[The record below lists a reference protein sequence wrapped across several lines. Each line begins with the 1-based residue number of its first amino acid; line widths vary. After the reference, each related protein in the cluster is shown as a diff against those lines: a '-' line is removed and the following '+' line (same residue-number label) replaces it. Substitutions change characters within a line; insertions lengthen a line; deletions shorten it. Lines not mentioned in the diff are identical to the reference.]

1 MSNKW
6 FEVDTAE
13 KTAVTES
20 HSAPRGTSGVFRVQK
35 PHYLELVEGPGAPQ
49 KFQLD
54 RPTMIVGRSAD
65 ADLRID
71 SEELSRKH
79 MLIIRSGDEFSCE
92 DMDSRNGVFLNGVKI
107 HSATLR
113 DKDTLQLGAVIL
125 VYHEGG

>member
-6 FEVDTAE
+6 LDVDAAE
-13 KTAVTES
+13 KTAVTEP
-20 HSAPRGTSGVFRVQK
+20 HSPQRGASGLFRVQK
-35 PHYLELVEGPGAPQ
+35 PHFLEIVKGPGAPV
-49 KFQLD
+49 KHQLD
-54 RPTMIVGRSAD
+54 QPTIIVGRSME

-79 MLIIRSGDEFSCE
+79 MLILRVGDEFSCE
-92 DMDSRNGVFLNGVKI
+92 DMDSRNGIFLNGVKI

-113 DKDTLQLGAVIL
+113 DKDTLQLGAVVL